1 MDPGTSGY
9 SLRFRVNAIVAALM
23 SLFVIALLVLQIQA
37 TRHGVQ
43 EEIVG
48 ANRVAGQLLE
58 RVGWIYSTSGPVG
71 IRGFLWSPKLTLDAK
86 QIASLKELEQKGMTL
101 DLISRGALNPTT
113 PSWLSGRLITRLP
126 LASSRLVFVAATSAT
141 GRPRAW

>member
-58 RVGWIYSTSGPVG
+58 RVGWIPATTILFAVVARAFGSRRLVVDVAIGVA
-71 IRGFLWSPKLTLDAK
+71 LT
-86 QIASLKELEQKGMTL
+86 
-101 DLISRGALNPTT
+101 ALAYVVFN
-113 PSWLSGRLITRLP
+113 WGLGLSLP
-126 LASSRLVFVAATSAT
+126 LGSVIESMIADPA
-141 GRPRAW
+141 P